1 MQGYWGDTVYAERSE
16 ALHASAWEQWVEIP
30 LLQGEFKVFKH
41 QSDIRTAVIPAAMD
55 VVFWDAFGPKKQDGV
70 WGEALF
76 EPIFNALSV
85 GGIFVT
91 YSAAGDVKRAL
102 RAVGF
107 GVKKLDGPPY
117 KRHMLRARKA

>member
-1 MQGYWGDTVYAERSE
+1 
-16 ALHASAWEQWVEIP
+16 
-30 LLQGEFKVFKH
+30 
-41 QSDIRTAVIPAAMD
+41 MD

-76 EPIFNALSV
+76 RPIFNSLSV
-85 GGIFVT
+85 GGILVT

-117 KRHMLRARKA
+117 KRHMLRAQKA